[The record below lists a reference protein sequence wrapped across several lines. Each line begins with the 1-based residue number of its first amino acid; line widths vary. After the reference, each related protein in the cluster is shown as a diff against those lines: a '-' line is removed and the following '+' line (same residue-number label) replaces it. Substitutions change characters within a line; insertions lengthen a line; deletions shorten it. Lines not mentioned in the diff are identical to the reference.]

1 MSTRL
6 GGPRVVGVLLA
17 AGRSTRMRHHTGQLK
32 QLSSLGGTP
41 LCRHAA
47 LALAEAG
54 FASLLAVV
62 PAGEPGEQI
71 QEALA
76 GLGFGF
82 VVNPDPTR
90 GLASS
95 FRVAAQA
102 LEPRIDAAQFALADM
117 PFVTAQTH
125 RAVLEIFGQSR
136 APVVLTRYGEQ
147 PSMQAGVHAPPN
159 LFRAD
164 LLPELAALPDQ
175 DQGPRELVRRFAG
188 QLLAVQRPA
197 LELTDIDTPQQLAA
211 AQAL

>member
-1 MSTRL
+1 MS
-6 GGPRVVGVLLA
+6 
-17 AGRSTRMRHHTGQLK
+17 HHTGQLK
-32 QLSSLGGTP
+32 QLSNLGGKP

-54 FASLLAVV
+54 FASLLAVI

-71 QEALA
+71 REALA

-82 VVNPDPTR
+82 VVNPDPAR

-95 FRVAAQA
+95 FRAAAQA
-102 LEPRIDAAQFALADM
+102 LEPRADAAQFALADM

-125 RAVLEIFGQSR
+125 RAVLEAFGRTR

-147 PSMQAGVHAPPN
+147 PAMQTGGQTAGQTGVQAPPN

-197 LELTDIDTPQQLAA
+197 LELTDIDTPEQLAA